1 MAVNMITVVLRMS
14 QYQHGLLTYSLLKT
28 MIKKPG
34 SFNKNIN
41 LQLVDWF
48 EETEEL
54 VTELQNYQSPQLITP
69 NNLIIGNIDNEV
81 RNLVLLYELM
91 HNSK

>member
-1 MAVNMITVVLRMS
+1 
-14 QYQHGLLTYSLLKT
+14 